1 MDNENDKLI
10 LRYDSVEEKVLMVED
25 RTMYISV
32 GIDDYIVDGK
42 VTSDDMAEIIYT
54 HATKLI

>member
-1 MDNENDKLI
+1 MLLI
-10 LRYDSVEEKVLMVED
+10 WITKIINSYCNIMVED
-25 RTMYISV
+25 RTMDISI

-42 VTSDDMAEIIYT
+42 VTSDDMADIIYT